1 MRPARLDRSTPSR
14 AQECRAL
21 EVAVL
26 LESKDSST
34 ALALLKNLGR
44 AGISAYALKLGPSW
58 EDESRKPLEFRIRK
72 ASHILLAV
80 SRESVHSTWFAF
92 TGGWCLGN
100 DKRLAVY
107 REDASLRIP
116 GYLTGVPVLDSL
128 DGAAA
133 YYETERAE
141 WLVREGRS
149 RARAS
154 LLELGIPYRSES
166 LAECCRQGD
175 VKAVE
180 LFLRAGMIPDMRD
193 RAGVTLLGLALR
205 SKHQAVAELL
215 VEHGAALDLQ
225 SEDRGYSALMDAA
238 AAGSADAVDY
248 LLKRGA
254 NPNLSSKDGQT
265 ALVIAVGRN
274 DVPLCRKLLSYGADP
289 DLKDKLGFSARK
301 YAELFHNPEMV
312 RLFAQ

>member
-1 MRPARLDRSTPSR
+1 M
-14 AQECRAL
+14 

-26 LESKDSST
+26 LDSKDSST
-34 ALALLKNLGR
+34 ALALLQNFSR

-58 EDESRKPLEFRIRK
+58 EDEIRKPLEFRIRK
-72 ASHILLAV
+72 ASHILLTV
-80 SRESVHSTWFAF
+80 SAESLRSTWFAF
-92 TGGWCLGN
+92 AGGWCLGN
-100 DKRLAVY
+100 EKRLALY
-107 REDASLRIP
+107 REEPALRIP
-116 GYLTGVPVLDSL
+116 RYLAGHPVLDSL
-128 DGAAA
+128 DRVAV
-133 YYETERAE
+133 YYQTERAE
-141 WLVREGRS
+141 WLVRENRS

-180 LFLRAGMIPDMRD
+180 LFLKAGMIPDMRD

-205 SKHQAVAELL
+205 NKHQAVAELL
-215 VEHGAALDLQ
+215 VENGAALDLQ

-238 AAGSADAVDY
+238 AAGSAEAVDY

-254 NPNLSSKDGQT
+254 NPNLTSKDGQT

-274 DVPLCRKLLSYGADP
+274 DVDLCRRLLSYGADP
-289 DLKDKLGFSARK
+289 DIADKLGFSARK
-301 YAELFHNPEMV
+301 YAELFHNPDMV
-312 RLFAQ
+312 GLFAR

>member
-1 MRPARLDRSTPSR
+1 M
-14 AQECRAL
+14 

-26 LESKDSST
+26 LESSDVSN
-34 ALALLKNLGR
+34 ALAILRHLGK
-44 AGISAYALKLGPSW
+44 AGISAYALKLSPSW
-58 EDESRKPLEFRIRK
+58 EEETRMPLEFRIRK
-72 ASHILLAV
+72 ASHVLLAV
-80 SRESVHSTWFAF
+80 SRDSSRSTWFAF

-100 DKRLAVY
+100 NKRLAIY
-107 REDASLRIP
+107 REDQDFRIP
-116 GYLTGVPVLDSL
+116 GYLTGVPVLDTL
-128 DGAAA
+128 DRVAA

-149 RARAS
+149 RARSS

-166 LAECCRQGD
+166 LADCCRQGD

-180 LFLRAGMIPDMRD
+180 LFLKAGMIPDMRD
-193 RAGVTLLGLALR
+193 RSGVTLLGLALR
-205 SKHQAVAELL
+205 NKHQAVAELL

-225 SEDRGYSALMDAA
+225 SEDRGYSALMDAT
-238 AAGSADAVDY
+238 AAGSPEAVDY

-274 DVPLCRKLLSYGADP
+274 DVALCRKLLSYGADP
-289 DLKDKLGFSARK
+289 DAADKLGFSARK

-312 RLFAQ
+312 RLFAR

>member
-1 MRPARLDRSTPSR
+1 M
-14 AQECRAL
+14 

-26 LESKDSST
+26 LESSDASR
-34 ALALLKNLGR
+34 ALALLRHLGK
-44 AGISAYALKLGPSW
+44 AGISAYALKLSPSW
-58 EDESRKPLEFRIRK
+58 EDETRMPLEFRIRK
-72 ASHILLAV
+72 ASHILLTI
-80 SRESVHSTWFAF
+80 SRDSARSTWFAF

-107 REDASLRIP
+107 RRDSGIRIP
-116 GYLTGVPVLDSL
+116 GYLTGVPVLDTL
-128 DGAAA
+128 DRVAA

-149 RARAS
+149 RARSS

-166 LAECCRQGD
+166 LADCCRQGD

-180 LFLRAGMIPDMRD
+180 LFLKAGMIPDMRD

-205 SKHQAVAELL
+205 NKHQAVAELL

-225 SEDRGYSALMDAA
+225 SEDRGYSALMDAT
-238 AAGSADAVDY
+238 AAGSSEAVDY

-274 DVPLCRKLLSYGADP
+274 DVALCRKLLSYGADP
-289 DLKDKLGFSARK
+289 DAVDKLGFSARK

-312 RLFAQ
+312 RLFER

>member
-1 MRPARLDRSTPSR
+1 
-14 AQECRAL
+14 L

-26 LESKDSST
+26 LESSDTSN
-34 ALALLKNLGR
+34 AVALLKNLGK

-58 EDESRKPLEFRIRK
+58 EDETRKPLEFRIRK
-72 ASHILLAV
+72 ASHVLLAV
-80 SRESVHSTWFAF
+80 SRESVGSTWFSF

-100 DKRLAVY
+100 DKRLAVF

-116 GYLTGVPVLDSL
+116 GYLTGVPVLDTL
-128 DGAAA
+128 DRVAA

-141 WLVREGRS
+141 WLVREDRS
-149 RARAS
+149 RARSS

-166 LAECCRQGD
+166 LATCCREGD

-180 LFLRAGMIPDMRD
+180 LFLKAGMIPDMRD

-215 VEHGAALDLQ
+215 VENGAALDLQ

-238 AAGSADAVDY
+238 ATGSLAMVEY

-254 NPNLSSKDGQT
+254 NPNLASKDSQT

-274 DVPLCRKLLSYGADP
+274 DVPLCRKLLDYGADP
-289 DLKDKLGFSARK
+289 KTADKLGFSARK

-312 RLFAQ
+312 RLFAP

>member
-1 MRPARLDRSTPSR
+1 M
-14 AQECRAL
+14 

-34 ALALLKNLGR
+34 ALALLKALGK
-44 AGISAYALKLGPSW
+44 AGISAYALKLGTSW

-80 SRESVHSTWFAF
+80 SSENVHSTWFAF

-107 REDASLRIP
+107 REDATLRIP
-116 GYLTGVPVLDSL
+116 GYLAGVPVLDSL
-128 DGAAA
+128 DRAAA

-180 LFLRAGMIPDMRD
+180 LFLKAGMNPDMRD

-254 NPNLSSKDGQT
+254 NPNLSSKDGQS

-289 DLKDKLGFSARK
+289 DMKDKLGFSARK
-301 YAELFHNPEMV
+301 YTELFHNPEMV
-312 RLFAQ
+312 RLFAR

>member
-1 MRPARLDRSTPSR
+1 M
-14 AQECRAL
+14 

-34 ALALLKNLGR
+34 ALVLLKALGK
-44 AGISAYALKLGPSW
+44 AGISAYALKLGTSW

-80 SRESVHSTWFAF
+80 SKESIHSTWFAF

-107 REDASLRIP
+107 REDATLRIP
-116 GYLTGVPVLDSL
+116 GYLAGVPVLDSL
-128 DGAAA
+128 DRAAA

-180 LFLRAGMIPDMRD
+180 LFLKAGMIPDMRD

-225 SEDRGYSALMDAA
+225 SEDRGYSALMDAT
-238 AAGSADAVDY
+238 AAGSADAVDF

-254 NPNLSSKDGQT
+254 DPNLASKDGQT

-289 DLKDKLGFSARK
+289 DMKDKLGFSARK

-312 RLFAQ
+312 RLFER